1 MIVNKYVCLTDNK
14 KNYRFGRMKYGERLK
29 AARTYAGLT
38 QGELADR
45 VKNATT
51 QANISYLENSD
62 ATGSELTAQFAAACG
77 INALW
82 LATEEGAMI
91 SKYQTSD
98 EKIIRA
104 AMLMEQLPEVAKD
117 HTIKEIAETAE
128 LIDHLSSTLKR
139 GSA

>member
-1 MIVNKYVCLTDNK
+1 
-14 KNYRFGRMKYGERLK
+14 MKYGERLK

-82 LATEEGAMI
+82 LATEEGSMI